1 MSAVR
6 AGKQSSVWH
15 TLHGGC
21 PHIPSVPKAR
31 AAAGGRCQMPRC
43 MVSSPWKPQASN
55 MNPAVQTTGYFVLH
69 FLLSPQG
76 GSSRHMNQDLPE
88 KWFLKR
94 SAPGGIWI

>member
-6 AGKQSSVWH
+6 PGKQPSVWH

-21 PHIPSVPKAR
+21 PHILSVPKAR
-31 AAAGGRCQMPRC
+31 AAAGGRCQMPTC
-43 MVSSPWKPQASN
+43 TVSSPWRPQASN
-55 MNPAVQTTGYFVLH
+55 MNPTVQTTGYFVLH

-76 GSSRHMNQDLPE
+76 GSCGHLSQDLLE

-94 SAPGGIWI
+94 SAPGGI